1 MGPLEDHLLIC
12 PGCRDRLEA
21 TDEYVAAMKS
31 AAAGPGF
38 ILYPLLSVN
47 SGIAAT
53 SAYVHAKPNESP
65 AHLQGSPP
73 SYRYSP

>member
-31 AAAGPGF
+31 SRLIGDRRYF
-38 ILYPLLSVN
+38 
-47 SGIAAT
+47 GIRSRQT
-53 SAYVHAKPNESP
+53 K
-65 AHLQGSPP
+65 
-73 SYRYSP
+73 RKFR